1 MEDLTY
7 FYIDFTENNL
17 VGKRPETKT
26 EEDLARVVS
35 LGKPPAVLE
44 KFSEMV
50 AIGKHWDWFD
60 EYALH
65 LNAVDT
71 WEKWE
76 APALPEDVGE
86 DYVAPERPLAPT
98 WVTPRYAGNPLA
110 IYDKQLAKALGI
122 VFQDKNVSL
131 SEVNQNGI
139 ASVMAG
145 ATLAIEFGGTIFP
158 LNFTVS
164 TKTGDSTLVFESIE
178 DFKLFAITFMQAR
191 QVFFN

>member
-7 FYIDFTENNL
+7 FYIDSTENNL

-60 EYALH
+60 AYVLY

-71 WEKWE
+71 WEKWK
-76 APALPEDVGE
+76 
-86 DYVAPERPLAPT
+86 APT
-98 WVTPRYAGNPLA
+98 KPQGAGADYIAPTKPEEPVWNSLRYTGRPLA
-110 IYDKQLAKALGI
+110 IYDRGLAKALGI
-122 VFQDKNVSL
+122 TIQGKNVSL
-131 SEVNQNGI
+131 SEDNQNGI
-139 ASVMAG
+139 AAMQAG
-145 ATLAIEFGGTIFP
+145 EALANKFGASIFP
-158 LNFTVS
+158 LNFRAT
-164 TKTGDSTLVFESIE
+164 TKEGSDTILLNDIDDFEE
-178 DFKLFAITFMQAR
+178 FALTFLQAR
-191 QVFFN
+191 QTFF